1 MWGVGRLTPH
11 FCRFTPL
18 GVEYSKKKITFASA
32 KGSNYLR
39 GGPRDH
45 KQKINTITNM
55 IKRLF
60 SIIMML
66 CLALPAMAQSGRVV
80 AKVVD
85 METKE
90 GIVGAIV
97 ELTSKSNPNI
107 RKHNTTG
114 AGGSVTIAPVANGEY
129 TMTIAFIGYS
139 TLTQDV
145 TVSGT
150 TNLEVVELTPG
161 VAIEAV
167 VKEVQAMRTS
177 QNGDTLAYNA
187 AAFKVAADADVEGLL
202 KKMPGITITNG
213 SVEAQGEQVKK
224 IFVDGKEFFGEDV
237 STALNS
243 LPAQAVDRVEVF
255 NKLSDNAEFSG
266 MDDGEGYKAI
276 NIVTHSNM
284 RQGVF
289 GKVYGGY
296 GYQPDIDGGAPEPS
310 FNNSTIYQPEVS
322 DVTSHHKFNLGG
334 NVNIFQGSS
343 RISVIGLFNN
353 VNQQNFSFEDILG
366 VTGGG
371 GGGMGGGPG
380 RGVGQYM
387 VRPQSGVARV
397 GSIGVQYSDAWG
409 ENDKVKL
416 NGSYF
421 FNDTKTRNNSYLQR
435 WYETPSPDDELEQ
448 VGESD
453 AHNYNHRLNARVDWN
468 INKNMSLMSRTNFSF
483 QGNDSYSQQYGEQW
497 GESADKKGLPYEILY
512 NGSSVGS
519 QAFRFSEFLQYR
531 VKLGKPG
538 RTITVDGRYA
548 IRNTPK
554 SMTNSYSNLATIY
567 DPATGS
573 VTPEIRYVSALAP
586 QGETDIRANF
596 TYTEPV
602 SKNSQISV
610 QYRFDME
617 DQDITKTAYVTGSDY
632 NVAGLIPDAS
642 LSSMTDSRSMEH
654 RVGPGYRYAKGK
666 NTVVANVFYQHSIL
680 DGMVKGENV
689 KRDFDHVTY
698 FLMGNVAFDQ
708 QNSIRVFVSSYTQ
721 NPDVRNLQDIY
732 DVSNAQYLSK
742 GNPELKSAYNHRVN
756 FHYIRSNIEKGRT
769 FMWMFSGNI
778 TQDYIGQSISYNP
791 GSIIVGDESYNPM
804 QYSTYE
810 NMNGSSSLR
819 THLSYG
825 FPISPIKCNLNIMAG
840 YSWTRTPSMINNVLN
855 ITSNMGYNAS
865 LSLGSNISENID
877 FTLQWNG
884 AYNDATQSLGGKNS
898 RNQYF
903 NHTASGTLKW
913 VFWKGFTLTA
923 AVNYNQYIGFTND
936 YNEDYLLCNVYLGKK
951 LFKNQQAEILV
962 GVNDILNQNTAF
974 ARTVG
979 SGYTQNSWNSTI
991 GRYFTVQFNYNLRHF
1006 GKKGSK
1012 KIEDYEGMGGR
1023 PGGMH
1028 FGGGRPPMMHH
1039 R

>member
-1 MWGVGRLTPH
+1 M
-11 FCRFTPL
+11 
-18 GVEYSKKKITFASA
+18 
-32 KGSNYLR
+32 
-39 GGPRDH
+39 
-45 KQKINTITNM
+45 
-55 IKRLF
+55 KRLF

-97 ELTSKSNPNI
+97 ELTSKSNPNV

-150 TNLEVVELTPG
+150 TELGKVELAAG

-266 MDDGEGYKAI
+266 MDDGEGFKAI

-296 GYQPDIDGGAPEPS
+296 GSQPDIDGGSPEPS
-310 FNNSTIYQPEVS
+310 FNNSSIYQPEVS
-322 DVTSHHKFNLGG
+322 HVTSHHKFNLGG

-371 GGGMGGGPG
+371 GGGGMGGGPG

-409 ENDKVKL
+409 EDDKVKL

-468 INKNMSLMSRTNFSF
+468 INKNMSLMSRTNFSV

-497 GESADKKGLPYEILY
+497 GESANKKGLPYEILY

-548 IRNTPK
+548 LRKTPE
-554 SMTNSYSNLATIY
+554 SLTHSYSNLATIY
-567 DPATGS
+567 DPATGAVS
-573 VTPEIRYVSALAP
+573 PEIRYVSALAP

-602 SKNSQISV
+602 SKNSQVSV

-617 DQDITKTAYVTGSDY
+617 DQDITKTAYITGADY
-632 NVAGLIPDAS
+632 NVTGLIPDAS

-666 NTVVANVFYQHSIL
+666 NTVVANVYYQHSIL

-698 FLMGNVAFDQ
+698 FFMGNVAFNQ

-742 GNPELKSAYNHRVN
+742 GNPNLKSAYNHRVN

-791 GSIIVGDESYNPM
+791 GSIVVGGESYNPM

-825 FPISPIKCNLNIMAG
+825 FPISPIKCNLNLMAG
-840 YSWTRTPSMINNVLN
+840 YSWTRTPSMINDVLN
-855 ITSNMGYNAS
+855 ITSNMGYDAS

-877 FTLQWNG
+877 FTIQWNG
-884 AYNDATQSLGGKNS
+884 AYNDAKQSLAGKN
-898 RNQYF
+898 NQYF

-923 AVNYNQYIGFTND
+923 AVNYNQYIGFTNN
-936 YNEDYLLCNVYLGKK
+936 YNEDYLICNVYLGKK
-951 LFKNQQAEILV
+951 LFKNQAEILI
-962 GVNDILNQNTAF
+962 GVNDLLNENAAF

-979 SGYTQNSWNSTI
+979 SGYTQNAWNSVV
-991 GRYFTVQFNYNLRHF
+991 GRYYTVQFNYNLRYF

-1012 KIEDYEGMGGR
+1012 DAADYGMDVKPGMGM
-1023 PGGMH
+1023 PGG
-1028 FGGGRPPMMHH
+1028 FPGGRPPMH

>member
-1 MWGVGRLTPH
+1 
-11 FCRFTPL
+11 
-18 GVEYSKKKITFASA
+18 
-32 KGSNYLR
+32 
-39 GGPRDH
+39 
-45 KQKINTITNM
+45 
-55 IKRLF
+55 
-60 SIIMML
+60 ML
-66 CLALPAMAQSGRVV
+66 CVALPAFAQSGRLVT
-80 AKVVD
+80 KVID

-90 GIVGAIV
+90 GVVGAIV
-97 ELTSKSNPNI
+97 ELTSKENPKM

-114 AGGSVTIAPVANGEY
+114 AGGSVTIAPLTNGEY
-129 TMTIAFIGYS
+129 TMTIAFIGYT

-145 TVSGT
+145 TIKGAT
-150 TNLEVVELTPG
+150 DLGVVELASG
-161 VAIEAV
+161 VAIETV
-167 VKEVQAMRTS
+167 VKEVQALRTS

-202 KKMPGITITNG
+202 KKMPGITISNG
-213 SVEAQGEQVKK
+213 QVEAQGEQVKK

-276 NIVTHSNM
+276 NIVTHANM

-289 GKVYGGY
+289 GKVYAGY
-296 GYQPDIDGGAPEPS
+296 GYQPDIDGSSPEPE
-310 FNNSTIYQPEVS
+310 FQGDGLTDPVLDNGY
-322 DVTSHHKFNLGG
+322 VTSHHKFNVGG

-343 RISVIGLFNN
+343 RISVIGMFNN
-353 VNQQNFSFEDILG
+353 VNQQNFSFEDIIG

-371 GGGMGGGPG
+371 GGMGGPG
-380 RGVGQYM
+380 RGVGGYM

-397 GSIGVQYSDAWG
+397 GSIGVQYSDSWG

-421 FNDTKTRNNSYLQR
+421 YNDTKTRNHSYFQK
-435 WYETPSPDDELEQ
+435 WYSIPSPEDYEQ
-448 VGESD
+448 QEGESL
-453 AHNYNHRLNARVDWN
+453 AENFNHRFNARVDWN
-468 INKNMSLMSRTNFSF
+468 INPNMSLMSRTNFSF
-483 QGNDSYSQQYGEQW
+483 QGNDSENQKYGELV
-497 GESADKKGLPYEILY
+497 GETPADKNLPYEILKS
-512 NGSSVGS
+512 GSESGS
-519 QAFRFSEFLQYR
+519 RAFRFLEFLQYR
-531 VKLGKPG
+531 VKLGKAG
-538 RTITVDGRYA
+538 RTITVDGRFA
-548 IRNTPK
+548 MRNTID
-554 SMTNSYSNLATIY
+554 SWSNSLSTLATELDSEGRPY
-567 DPATGS
+567 AVP
-573 VTPEIRYVSALAP
+573 RYVASFAP
-586 QGETDIRANF
+586 QGETDVRANF

-602 SKNSQISV
+602 SKNSQVSL

-617 DQDITKTAYVTGSDY
+617 NQDITKTAYVTSDDSF
-632 NVAGLIPDAS
+632 NIAGLAPDAS
-642 LSSMTDSRSMEH
+642 LSSYTDSRSMEH
-654 RVGPGYRYAKGK
+654 RVGPGFRYAKGK
-666 NTVVANVFYQHSIL
+666 NTLVANVFYQHSIL

-742 GNPELKSAYNHRVN
+742 GNPDLKSSYNHRVN

-778 TQDYIGQSISYNP
+778 TQDYIGQKITYNP
-791 GSIIVGDESYNPM
+791 ETITIDGTGYNPL

-819 THLSYG
+819 THISYG
-825 FPISPIKCNLNIMAG
+825 FPISPIKCNLNVMAG
-840 YSWTRTPSMINNVLN
+840 YSWTRTPSMINDQLN
-855 ITSNMGYNAS
+855 ITSNMGYDAS

-877 FTLQWNG
+877 FTIQWNG

-923 AVNYNQYIGFTND
+923 AVNYNQYVGFTNN
-936 YNEDYLLCNVYLGKK
+936 YNEDFLLCNVYLGKK

-962 GVNDILNQNTAF
+962 GVNDLLNQNKAF

-979 SGYTQNSWNSTI
+979 SGYTQNSWNSVI
-991 GRYFTVQFNYNLRHF
+991 GRYFSVQFNYNLRHF
-1006 GKKGSK
+1006 GKKGSQ

-1023 PGGMH
+1023 PGGMPP
-1028 FGGGRPPMMHH
+1028 FPGGRPPMH